1 MLIRRIKLA
10 VVSLVLL
17 TGAAVLAQGVV
28 VEDGYPVAR
37 TAEAVVGPSP
47 WYFFLAIV
55 VGVILAISFELILTH
70 LSVAAG
76 ISSVGPFDRYAK
88 RETKPAKVEAEGEGA
103 VMRTVRKTSNM
114 FGVWALVTATVSL
127 FFASWLAVELSQSPS
142 AFTGFVL
149 GLSIWALFYIIM
161 TAIEVTALTSLVGS
175 LTHTAAE
182 GLRSAYKATTSIF
195 GKSEEDRIV
204 DTAER
209 VTAAVRDELFGDV
222 DTDRIRKQVDKYVRQ
237 LRPATAEE
245 IKDTLRDMLDDTEL
259 RALVEHGE
267 GELADVDVMTAT
279 LETKG
284 VSREKARTMATNVRS
299 AISKIREEYKSD
311 KDRFSKISDA
321 AMRVAG
327 RSEEE
332 ARSAREQIE
341 DYLRR
346 THKDELEPEG
356 IKRDL
361 EKLFS
366 HPREGLSAVRE
377 RLSHFDRTTLE
388 AILAQRQ
395 DMSEDEARKVTD
407 RVMSVIDRIRGKT
420 EEAAGEVTG
429 EVEARRRGIQAKI
442 SNYLNSMGR
451 PELRYE
457 GIKHDIQT
465 LFHDPR
471 AGADALIR
479 RLRAMDRDTLKAIIA
494 SRRDVSDEDAEHIVS
509 QMERARDETIARY
522 ERMKEEVQ
530 HRIEDAKDRALR
542 EAEETRKAARNAA
555 WWTFGSAIASA
566 CAAIVGGILSTYT

>member
-1 MLIRRIKLA
+1 
-10 VVSLVLL
+10 
-17 TGAAVLAQGVV
+17 
-28 VEDGYPVAR
+28 
-37 TAEAVVGPSP
+37 
-47 WYFFLAIV
+47 
-55 VGVILAISFELILTH
+55 
-70 LSVAAG
+70 
-76 ISSVGPFDRYAK
+76 
-88 RETKPAKVEAEGEGA
+88 
-103 VMRTVRKTSNM
+103 
-114 FGVWALVTATVSL
+114 
-127 FFASWLAVELSQSPS
+127 
-142 AFTGFVL
+142 
-149 GLSIWALFYIIM
+149 
-161 TAIEVTALTSLVGS
+161 
-175 LTHTAAE
+175 
-182 GLRSAYKATTSIF
+182 
-195 GKSEEDRIV
+195 
-204 DTAER
+204 
-209 VTAAVRDELFGDV
+209 
-222 DTDRIRKQVDKYVRQ
+222 
-237 LRPATAEE
+237 
-245 IKDTLRDMLDDTEL
+245 MLDETEI

-267 GELADVDVMTAT
+267 GELADVDIMTAT

-311 KDRFSKISDA
+311 KDRVSKISDA

-332 ARSAREQIE
+332 ARSAREKIE

-361 EKLFS
+361 ETLFS

-420 EEAAGEVTG
+420 EEAAGEVAG

-555 WWTFGSAIASA
+555 WWTFGSALASA
-566 CAAIVGGILSTYT
+566 TAAVVGGILSTLT